1 MNQRPFPAGRDRPFR
16 PLDGAGP
23 RLLAAA
29 AGILCL
35 TSAASGA
42 GVVTEGDRTW
52 AAAALREEQS
62 LPARAAPNTVGVLYF
77 HNRTGDAA
85 LDPLQKGLALLL
97 VTDLSA
103 VRGLQVV
110 ERVRLQALVEE
121 LGLGKTGLVEEGSGP
136 RVGRLLGARW
146 LVGGIL
152 TSPAPAAVRAEPRV
166 LDVPQGVPT
175 GLPGAE
181 GELAEFFRV
190 QKDLLFQ
197 ILGFLEVRLTP
208 SEERRLRRPC
218 TRSLAAL
225 LDLSRAVGASDAGDY
240 GGAAAYYESAL
251 REDPGV
257 CLAGDALRDLRRRG
271 LVSPRAEAGELLES
285 LRSSTSL
292 TDALTPKDALRRGA
306 PAAGTRSVPV
316 EVRIDFP
323 Q

>member
-1 MNQRPFPAGRDRPFR
+1 MNQRAFRGGRDRPFR
-16 PLDGAGP
+16 SSGGAGL
-23 RLLAAA
+23 RALAAW

-42 GVVTEGDRTW
+42 GVVTEEDRTW

-62 LPARAAPNTVGVLYF
+62 LPARAAPNTVGILYF

-121 LGLGKTGLVEEGSGP
+121 LGLGKTGLVEEDSAP

-146 LVGGIL
+146 LVGGSL
-152 TSPAPAAVRAEPRV
+152 TSPVPAAVRVQPRV

-175 GLPGAE
+175 GLSGAE

-208 SEERRLRRPC
+208 AEERRLKRPC

-225 LDLSRAVGASDAGDY
+225 LDLSRAVDASDAGDF

-257 CLAGDALRDLRRRG
+257 CLAGDALRDLRSRG
-271 LVSPRAEAGELLES
+271 LVSPRAEAGGLLES

-292 TDALTPKDALRRGA
+292 TDALSPKDALRRGS
-306 PAAGTRSVPV
+306 PAAGTQSVPV

-323 Q
+323 R